1 MYSQLSVRK
10 PTGERRGDLMKKSWK
25 ISEDEFEES
34 LWSVSKLVCWTLSLL
49 LGFLLFVTVPWVIVI
64 VGLLGISFFVDMKI
78 KEDDDG

>member
-1 MYSQLSVRK
+1 
-10 PTGERRGDLMKKSWK
+10 MKKSWK

-64 VGLLGISFFVDMKI
+64 VGLLGISLFIDMKI
-78 KEDDDG
+78 KEDDDEDG